1 MDNKILEIL
10 LDMQKE
16 LKEIKLEQKTTT
28 NEINSIKQDMKDR
41 FDVVD
46 IKLNMIENKVTQVSS
61 KLDSTSNQVVR
72 NIETIENIKIK
83 LQ

>member
-16 LKEIKLEQKTTT
+16 LKEIKLEQKATT